1 MLLPLDLGPA
11 CACWSGSLTIL
22 SSPPGGSV
30 VSDFQFRVSMNI
42 RLSFALCCVAF
53 VIVGLLLLAAGSSA
67 PVTHAAVSI
76 SAAEAA
82 VSENL
87 RLRQELRWSFGG
99 KAQRGWA
106 LYVPL
111 IAQLIGTDRQP
122 DSREFAAALAR
133 WQPSAGLKADG
144 ILNQE
149 TWMKMVSI
157 FQSQRLRGSGTPLAE
172 QLLQAPT
179 SAFYDPARP
188 AELRYVEREAWA
200 AYQRLLAAAAAD
212 RTLNLH
218 GPDELKI
225 ISAYRSPAYQARLRA
240 QSPHAGRVGL
250 AVNSPHFTG
259 RALDLYV
266 GGEPVSTSDENRA
279 RQVRTPVY
287 QWLVRNASR
296 FGFYP
301 YFYEPWHWEYRA
313 R

>member
-1 MLLPLDLGPA
+1 MK
-11 CACWSGSLTIL
+11 
-22 SSPPGGSV
+22 V
-30 VSDFQFRVSMNI
+30 RH
-42 RLSFALCCVAF
+42 SFALRSAAF
-53 VIVGLLLLAAGSSA
+53 VTASLFLFPVAAGRSA
-67 PVTHAAVSI
+67 PVTHIPVSSVSSADSLAV
-76 SAAEAA
+76 ADAA

-87 RLRQELRWSFGG
+87 RLMQELNWFFGG

-111 IAQLIGTDRQP
+111 IAQLIGTDREP
-122 DSREFAAALAR
+122 DSREFAEALAR
-133 WQPSAGLKADG
+133 WQQSAGLNAAGVLD
-144 ILNQE
+144 QE
-149 TWMKMVSI
+149 TWMKMVST
-157 FQSQRLRGSGTPLAE
+157 FQSQRLRGSGAPPAE
-172 QLLQAPT
+172 QLLQAPG

-188 AELRYVEREAWA
+188 AELRYVDREAWA

-212 RTLNLH
+212 RTLNLNDH
-218 GPDELKI
+218 EYLKI

-240 QSPHAGRVGL
+240 QSPNSGRAGL

-266 GGEPVSTSDENRA
+266 GGEPVSTRDENRA
-279 RQVRTPVY
+279 RQVSTPVY

-296 FGFYP
+296 FGFHP